1 MNNPIDLSLVLVGD
15 FYSSLVEKIAEMP
28 EIACQSFHPLDQ
40 LLNCLNLDYS
50 RYLFLEKVFDSPL
63 KGHS

>member
-1 MNNPIDLSLVLVGD
+1 MNNPIDLSLVFVGD
-15 FYSSLVEKIAEMP
+15 FDSSFIEKTTEMS
-28 EIACQSFHPLDQ
+28 EIAGQNVHLLDW
-40 LLNCLNLDYS
+40 LLNCLNLNYF